1 MLDEFGKFYKPY
13 LKKLAE
19 PACYTDAKQLAESL
33 SLLAYHL
40 YRFRPSGVWL
50 NCSNQNRTPTTRLLR
65 ESKFQSFRWRFMLFC
80 DTRVKVQIMRT

>member
-50 NCSNQNRTPTTRLLR
+50 NCSNQNRTPTTDEIRNAILER
-65 ESKFQSFRWRFMLFC
+65 FDTKSKS
-80 DTRVKVQIMRT
+80 